1 MATVNTNDLRVKN
14 AKNFISSLGSDGGYV
29 FVGRQ
34 MPWDTGDNSPP
45 PPQNNTEGFNQAYDQ
60 MISLNRIDTTEVY
73 HMIPRINWSSGVVYD
88 MYRHDYTINN
98 RANSGASNLY
108 NASFVVMNQNYDVY
122 ACLDNDGR
130 TQSTTEPLN
139 TGNEPFYT
147 SDGYQWLWLYG
158 MSSNQVF
165 DYGTTNYIPIVTGN
179 NVITTDGAV
188 FTAVIDV
195 PGNNY
200 TGNPSG
206 ITNQLQ
212 YYYCNING
220 DGTGAVARI
229 QVSGGSVVELRVV
242 RNGSGYTYGK
252 VDFTANNCYQSLGD
266 LDLNANALNPL
277 GDGTFSATL
286 IIQPPGGFG
295 TDLPRELGGTRVG
308 LFSSLMYDSYYYI
321 QDVSFRQVGV
331 VQDATFTTVNPVEAD
346 ASYAVNVTDFGGIEN
361 YAVGEEI
368 IQEQDHD
375 GVTKKA
381 KGVVVGW
388 DLTNHVIRY
397 IQDPRYHSDDDG
409 VLYRFTGTD
418 YIIGQSTDK
427 VTEPTEL
434 TGTLTGLSFI
444 DGYSQPEIN
453 KYTGYFSYLSNI
465 QPVQRETTQSE
476 KVTLILNY

>member
-1 MATVNTNDLRVKN
+1 MSTVNTNDLRVKN
-14 AKNFISSLGSDGGYV
+14 AKNFVSSINSDGAYV

-45 PPQNNTEGFNQAYDQ
+45 NPQNNIKEFNQVYDQ
-60 MISLNRIDTTEVY
+60 LISLNRIDSTEIY
-73 HMIPRINWSSGVVYD
+73 HMIPRINWTSGVVYD
-88 MYRHDYTINN
+88 MYRHDYNINN
-98 RANSGASNLY
+98 RSNSGASNLY

-130 TQSTTEPLN
+130 TQSTAEPLN

-158 MSSNQVF
+158 LTSNQVF
-165 DYGTTNYIPIVTGN
+165 EYGTSNYIPIITGN
-179 NVITTDGAV
+179 NIITTSGAV

-200 TGNPSG
+200 TGNPAG

-229 QVSGGSVVELRVV
+229 RVQNGGVVELAVV

-252 VDFTANNCYQSLGD
+252 VNFTANNCYQSLGD
-266 LDLNANALNPL
+266 LDLGANALDPL
-277 GDGTFSATL
+277 GDGTFSSTV

-295 TDLPRELGGTRVG
+295 TDFVRELGGTRVG
-308 LFSSLMYDSYYYI
+308 VFSSLMYDSYYYI
-321 QDVSFRQVGV
+321 QDVSFRQVGII
-331 VQDATFTTVNPVEAD
+331 QGASFTSTNPVEVSA
-346 ASYAVNVTDFGGIEN
+346 AYAVNVTDYGGIEN
-361 YAVGEEI
+361 YMVGEEI
-368 IQEQDHD
+368 HQDQDFD
-375 GVTKKA
+375 GVTKTA

-388 DLTNHVIRY
+388 DSTNKVIRY
-397 IQDPRYHSDDDG
+397 IQDPTYHTDTDG
-409 VLYRFTGTD
+409 ELYRFTGDD
-418 YIIGQSTDK
+418 YIVGQSSDK
-427 VTEPTEL
+427 VTQPTEFNGTTSGL
-434 TGTLTGLSFI
+434 TFN
-444 DGYSQPEIN
+444 DGYSNPQIN
-453 KYTGYFSYLSNI
+453 KYTGTLSYLTNI

-476 KVTLILNY
+476 KITLIVNY